1 MKDIYS
7 LSLNNFQILVENYIY
22 GKYKDNDNIFHGK
35 TIFLKKL
42 TLSEINKP
50 LTKLIYHENTVNYKE
65 LDFWKKFLSRK
76 VNNILFTELHINY
89 KFGNLVDM
97 SHLFSPKTLSK
108 PYYDF
113 NFESEVMY
121 IWFGEDVTF

>member
-22 GKYKDNDNIFHGK
+22 GKDKDIDNIFHGK

-50 LTKLIYHENTVNYKE
+50 LTKLIYHKNTVNYKE
-65 LDFWKKFLSRK
+65 LDFWKKFLSRQI
-76 VNNILFTELHINY
+76 NNILFTELHINY

-97 SHLFSPKTLSK
+97 SHLFSLKTLSK
-108 PYYDF
+108 PYYHID
-113 NFESEVMY
+113 SEVMY
-121 IWFGEDVTF
+121 IWFGEEVTF